1 MNQMIAWTKLRAA
14 VLDQQGDVLPPTTAT
29 VEAWDT
35 QIRAIR
41 ASEALPVSS
50 NPEAIAGDEGQDRQ
64 VRRLGHERV
73 RQMTEVKT
81 CLGSAPSA

>member
-1 MNQMIAWTKLRAA
+1 MSEEPKMIAWTKLRAA

-41 ASEALPVSS
+41 ASRARRASDPV
-50 NPEAIAGDEGQDRQ
+50 
-64 VRRLGHERV
+64 LG
-73 RQMTEVKT
+73 
-81 CLGSAPSA
+81 

>member
-1 MNQMIAWTKLRAA
+1 MSEKPMMVAWTKLRAA

-41 ASEALPVSS
+41 ASEAALPASS
-50 NPEAIAGDEGQDRQ
+50 DP
-64 VRRLGHERV
+64 VL
-73 RQMTEVKT
+73 
-81 CLGSAPSA
+81 S